1 MVKCVVEA
9 YRLYS
14 VNVASGDQNNFKP
27 WFEQNTVP
35 CEGEV
40 GDILVLTPLKE
51 RAADPEKLGSTS
63 VWFCIKAQLGERPAV
78 WTHVHF
84 DGFATCK
91 TGPLPTPSQ
100 TLPPLTR
107 G

>member
-1 MVKCVVEA
+1 M
-9 YRLYS
+9 
-14 VNVASGDQNNFKP
+14 ASGDQNNFKP
-27 WFEQNTVP
+27 WFDQDTVP

-51 RAADPEKLGSTS
+51 GKTDPKELGSAH
-63 VWFCIKAQLGERPAV
+63 VFFCVKAQRGERPAV
-78 WTHVHF
+78 WVRVQF

>member
-1 MVKCVVEA
+1 M
-9 YRLYS
+9 
-14 VNVASGDQNNFKP
+14 ASGDQTNFKP
-27 WFEQNTVP
+27 SFEQTTVP

-40 GDILVLTPLKE
+40 GDLLILTPVKE
-51 RAADPEKLGSTS
+51 RVTDAEKLGSAS
-63 VWFCIKAQLGERPAV
+63 VWFCIKAGTGERPAV
-78 WTHVHF
+78 WGRVQF
-84 DGFATCK
+84 DGFATCE